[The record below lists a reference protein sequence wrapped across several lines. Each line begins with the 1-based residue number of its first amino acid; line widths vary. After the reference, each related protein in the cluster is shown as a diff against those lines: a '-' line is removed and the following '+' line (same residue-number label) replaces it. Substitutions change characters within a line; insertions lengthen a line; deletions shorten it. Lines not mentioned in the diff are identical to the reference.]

1 MSKQT
6 KRNVKMINV
15 ANKKVTKR
23 TAIAEAFVNLN
34 TATKE
39 KIYKDRIIKGDVI
52 SVAKTA
58 GILAAKKTSD
68 IIPLCHQIPLNSVEI
83 EIVNKSEGLQIV
95 SKCNSSSKTGVEME
109 ALSGVNS
116 ALLAIYDLS
125 KIVEPNLKITNTK
138 LLVKSGGKKGLW
150 INPDGVPAKI
160 KNALNL

>member
-6 KRNVKMINV
+6 KKNVKMINV
-15 ANKKVTKR
+15 AKKKVTKR

-34 TATKE
+34 KSTKE
-39 KIYKDRIIKGDVI
+39 KIYKDKIIKGDVV

-83 EIVNKSEGLQIV
+83 EIVNKLEGLQIV

-109 ALSGVNS
+109 ALLSVTVT
-116 ALLAIYDLS
+116 ALTIYDMCKSIDKSIEITKIRLLS
-125 KIVEPNLKITNTK
+125 KKGG
-138 LLVKSGGKKGLW
+138 KSGNYKR
-150 INPDGVPAKI
+150 
-160 KNALNL
+160 

>member
-6 KRNVKMINV
+6 KKKVKMINV
-15 ANKKVTKR
+15 VNKKVTKR

-34 TATKE
+34 KSTKE
-39 KIYKDRIIKGDVI
+39 KIYKDKIIKGDVI

-83 EIVNKSEGLQIV
+83 EIVNKLEGLQIV

-109 ALSGVNS
+109 ALLSVTVT
-116 ALLAIYDLS
+116 ALTIYDMCKSIDKSIEIREIRLLS
-125 KIVEPNLKITNTK
+125 KKGG
-138 LLVKSGGKKGLW
+138 KSGNYKR
-150 INPDGVPAKI
+150 
-160 KNALNL
+160 

>member
-6 KRNVKMINV
+6 KKNVKMIDV

-34 TATKE
+34 KSTKE
-39 KIYKDRIIKGDVI
+39 KIYKDKIIKGDVI

-83 EIVNKSEGLQIV
+83 EIVNKLEGLLVV

-109 ALSGVNS
+109 ALLSVTVT
-116 ALLAIYDLS
+116 ALTIYDMCKSIDKSIEITKIRLLS
-125 KIVEPNLKITNTK
+125 KKGG
-138 LLVKSGGKKGLW
+138 KSGNYKR
-150 INPDGVPAKI
+150 
-160 KNALNL
+160 

>member
-6 KRNVKMINV
+6 KKNVKMIDV

-23 TAIAEAFVNLN
+23 TAIAEAFINLN

-39 KIYKDRIIKGDVI
+39 KIYKDKIIKGDVI

-58 GILAAKKTSD
+58 GILAAKKTSG

-83 EIVNKSEGLQIV
+83 DIINKSKGLQII

-109 ALSGVNS
+109 ALLSVS
-116 ALLAIYDLS
+116 VTALTIYDMCKSLDKSIEIEKIRLLS
-125 KIVEPNLKITNTK
+125 KKGG
-138 LLVKSGGKKGLW
+138 KSGNYKR
-150 INPDGVPAKI
+150 
-160 KNALNL
+160 

>member
-6 KRNVKMINV
+6 KKNVKMINV
-15 ANKKVTKR
+15 ADKKVTKR
-23 TAIAEAFVNLN
+23 IAVAEAFVNLN

-39 KIYKDRIIKGDVI
+39 KIYKDKIIKGDVI

-83 EIVNKSEGLQIV
+83 EIINKSKGLQIL

-109 ALSGVNS
+109 ALLS
-116 ALLAIYDLS
+116 ASVTALTIYDMCKSIDKSIEITKIRLLS
-125 KIVEPNLKITNTK
+125 KKGG
-138 LLVKSGGKKGLW
+138 KSGNYKR
-150 INPDGVPAKI
+150 
-160 KNALNL
+160 